1 MYFED
6 KTMNNELED
15 TRKQALYIANN
26 LTDLVMAYRIANDDY
41 RVENQQLRAK
51 VESLSE
57 AEVNL
62 IAENQQLQ
70 NKIELLEDEDIAEL
84 KNKILALEYQA
95 EIDKDEIKS
104 LREYIEKFQKPA
116 NHDFNLDVISLLN
129 DYVAENI
136 YSDWVTNLTRHLIQ
150 DYKQLLKKY
159 NLFLSVNLA
168 GKDITIR

>member
-26 LTDLVMAYRIANDDY
+26 LTDLVMAYRITNDDY

-104 LREYIEKFQKPA
+104 LREYIEKFAP
-116 NHDFNLDVISLLN
+116 NISK
-129 DYVAENI
+129 
-136 YSDWVTNLTRHLIQ
+136 S
-150 DYKQLLKKY
+150 
-159 NLFLSVNLA
+159 
-168 GKDITIR
+168 